1 MKTIDE
7 NTLNEIRN
15 LITNQR
21 KSQTEVCKLL
31 NISKPTLR
39 KIIKE
44 NGWDSCDV
52 LLTDKEKQDITT
64 MYCDNGY
71 VVRVIS
77 EKLKIS
83 EKQIKEYIQL
93 HQLKKKEKTKTNNE
107 ELELNKLDA
116 LERIQ
121 DELIERHK
129 NDPFAL
135 KMINESDLELLI
147 KAARKYA
154 AEADDMFVM
163 EGDDKSMC
171 VKRKQVNKMT
181 DSHKVSKYI
190 IYRKDL
196 VYDIVCEKIY
206 AILKPHINQTYINI
220 PKPVFNGEVAAVIDE
235 CGVETRCWREKFELD
250 MFGDE
255 FSKIIK
261 LINESIDND
270 TNFILDM
277 YLKNNHNELF
287 KKKNLHGVEYDI
299 VDTRLL
305 KDDIAGLCV
314 IYDLFKDYN
323 IVEDELELSEDEKIL
338 FDAHSK
344 FESII
349 INDNGKARQ
358 MKNYDKLEIYKAIEG
373 NYMDDL
379 TRGAYVQSVEYK
391 NIYKKKRFS

>member
-1 MKTIDE
+1 MKIIDE
-7 NTLNEIRN
+7 NKLNEIRD

-52 LLTDKEKQDITT
+52 LLKEDEKKQIESLYNVDGYTTRSIADKLH
-64 MYCDNGY
+64 
-71 VVRVIS
+71 VS
-77 EKLKIS
+77 EKL
-83 EKQIKEYIQL
+83 IKEYITK
-93 HQLKKKEKTKTNNE
+93 HNITKKSSSKVTTED
-107 ELELNKLDA
+107 LELNRLDA
-116 LERIQ
+116 LERMQ

-154 AEADDMFVM
+154 LEADDMFVM

-196 VYDIVCEKIY
+196 VYDVVCEKIH

-287 KKKNLHGVEYDI
+287 EKKNLHGVEYDI